1 MITPNRKEF
10 EFVAGAFRTN
20 AELEQKARAM
30 AEELALDA
38 VLVTRSE
45 EGMSYIGRDGRT
57 LHMPARARDV
67 YDVTGAGDTVIAT
80 IGCAVAAGADIEDVL
95 HLANV
100 AAGVVVGKLG
110 AETASPQEILHE
122 LAVEEV

>member
-1 MITPNRKEF
+1 
-10 EFVAGAFRTN
+10 
-20 AELEQKARAM
+20 
-30 AEELALDA
+30 
-38 VLVTRSE
+38 
-45 EGMSYIGRDGRT
+45 
-57 LHMPARARDV
+57 
-67 YDVTGAGDTVIAT
+67 VIAT